1 MLEKAMHRDTDSL
14 PSQVMQVFREVGRGI
29 AGLKLATGLRC
40 VPGCG
45 SCCESRHVEA
55 TVVEA
60 LPLARE
66 IYRRGEEEK
75 ILLAI
80 DEKDLRGDPVCVL
93 YRSDPN
99 RPGHGRCAYY
109 EFRFLVCRLFGFAA
123 RRGKSGRLE
132 FSPCKIIKQEY
143 PEAVSAIDRFIGE
156 RLLPGRVEGFALSH
170 VEGPALSKVE
180 GLDIPVYQ
188 ETFMRIAALE
198 PATGYLRYPVNL
210 AIRKA
215 LERFYWK
222 KTKPHMKSA

>member
-1 MLEKAMHRDTDSL
+1 MYSL
-14 PSQVMQVFREVGRGI
+14 PLQVMQVFREVGREI

-45 SCCESRHVEA
+45 SCCESRQVEA

-60 LPLARE
+60 LPLAKE

-80 DEKDLRGDPVCVL
+80 DEKNLHGDPLCVL
-93 YRSDPN
+93 YRPDLHH
-99 RPGHGRCAYY
+99 PGHGRCAHY

-132 FSPCKIIKQEY
+132 FSPCKIIKQKY
-143 PEAVSAIDRFIGE
+143 PGIVAAVDRSIGGG
-156 RLLPGRVEGFALSH
+156 PVLSN
-170 VEGPALSKVE
+170 VEGPALSVVE
-180 GLDIPVYQ
+180 GPALSVVEGPALSVVEGPEIPIYQ
-188 ETFMRIAALE
+188 DTFMRIAALE
-198 PATGYLRYPVNL
+198 PGTGFLRYPVNQ

-222 KTKPHMKSA
+222 RSKPHMKSA

>member
-1 MLEKAMHRDTDSL
+1 MYSL
-14 PSQVMQVFREVGRGI
+14 PPQVMRVFREVGREI

-60 LPLARE
+60 LPLAKE

-75 ILLAI
+75 ILMAI

-93 YRSDPN
+93 FRPN
-99 RPGHGRCAYY
+99 PHRPGHGRCAYY
-109 EFRFLVCRLFGFAA
+109 EFRFLVCRLFGFAT
-123 RRGKSGRLE
+123 RRGKSGKLE
-132 FSPCKIIKQEY
+132 FSPCKIIKQNY
-143 PEAVSAIDRFIGE
+143 PETVSAVDRFIGRE
-156 RLLPGRVEGFALSH
+156 LLPNN
-170 VEGPALSKVE
+170 VEGPALRELEGPILSNAE
-180 GLDIPVYQ
+180 GLKIPVYQ

-198 PATGYLRYPVNL
+198 PGTGFLRYPVNQ

-215 LERFYWK
+215 LARFYWK
-222 KTKPHMKSA
+222 RTKPHMKSA